1 MTSLSIRM
9 LLALIAGLLAGA
21 IIAGGASNHLP
32 ALLSVAKPVG
42 KLWLDALTMTVV
54 PLVFSLLVIGVAG
67 VGATTGGPRG
77 LAGRSLIW
85 FAILLLGAC
94 AASDLAATLSFE
106 IWPMMP
112 TTALQAAASPQPVAE
127 AGDWLGGFIPSNPI
141 KAAADT
147 AITPLVVFALLFG
160 FAATHIADPL
170 RQSLMTVLRA
180 IVETMLVIVRW
191 VLLIGPIGVF
201 ALAFVLSATTGLGA
215 FGVLIRYILLVCG
228 IGALVTLL
236 AYGVAA
242 LAGRVPLTAF
252 ARAAL
257 PAQVVALSTQSSLAS
272 LPAMIEAAPN
282 LGVTESRAAVVLP
295 MAVSMFRASSAAMN
309 VAVAIYLAHFHGVAL
324 GPGALV
330 VGVLVGAVVSLA
342 AVGLPAQ
349 VSFFASIAPICLALG
364 APLTLLPILLAVES
378 VPDIFRTVGN
388 VTSDLAV
395 TRIVGA
401 DTTAI

>member
-1 MTSLSIRM
+1 MTSVSMRI

-21 IIAGGASNHLP
+21 LLAASGFTPLP
-32 ALLSVAKPVG
+32 TLLSVARPVG

-54 PLVFSLLVIGVAG
+54 PLVFSLLVTGVAG
-67 VGATTGGPRG
+67 AGAASGAGRTV
-77 LAGRSLIW
+77 AGRSLAW
-85 FAILLLGAC
+85 FAVLLIGAC
-94 AASDLAATLSFE
+94 AASALAATFSFDL
-106 IWPMMP
+106 WPLVP
-112 TTALQAAASPQPVAE
+112 TTALQSATPPAPVAD

-160 FAATHIADPL
+160 FAATRIPGPL
-170 RQSLMTVLRA
+170 RQSLMAVFQA
-180 IVETMLVIVRW
+180 VVETMLVIVRW
-191 VLLIGPIGVF
+191 VLLVGPIGVF
-201 ALAFVLSATTGLGA
+201 ALAFVLSATTGVDA
-215 FGVLIRYILLVCG
+215 FGALIHYVLLVCG
-228 IGALVTLL
+228 VGALITVL
-236 AYGVAA
+236 AYGVAM
-242 LAGRVPLTAF
+242 LLGNVSLSRF

-282 LGVTESRAAVVLP
+282 LGVTEGRAAVVLP
-295 MAVSMFRASSAAMN
+295 MAVSVFRASSAAMN
-309 VAVAIYLAHFHGVAL
+309 VAVAIYLAHFHGVSL
-324 GPGALV
+324 GAGALT

-364 APLTLLPILLAVES
+364 APLTLLPILLAVEA
-378 VPDIFRTVGN
+378 VPDIFRTIGN

-395 TRIVGA
+395 TRLVGA
-401 DTTAI
+401 ESTV